1 MHRKIRI
8 SCQPENCFPRKFDLD
23 FQKEQGN
30 TYFIWVLADT
40 ADFMI
45 SCIRL

>member
-1 MHRKIRI
+1 MHGKVRI
-8 SCQPENCFPRKFDLD
+8 SCQSENCFPRKFDLD
-23 FQKEQGN
+23 IQKEQGN
-30 TYFIWVLADT
+30 TSSRVLADT